1 MHLFL
6 EGPVRTGKSTL
17 IRQCIAP
24 YLHQIRGFS
33 CQRLWLGDT
42 PSGYRLAPASET
54 ALDAPLLP
62 NTPDIFLSYESKPP
76 KKDPSVF
83 EGLGTM
89 LLEQAKGAPLILLD
103 EIGGSELLVPAFR
116 KKLYEVLSGPSPCIG
131 VLKLA
136 SKAGSMSK
144 AAGYPGTVVE
154 YNLQLRQDLEEAFN
168 GEICYFEPEHR
179 GEVKARIESFLKSV
193 FSGRQTV

>member
-33 CQRLWLGDT
+33 CQRLWLDGT
-42 PSGYRLAPASET
+42 PSGYRLAPAEET

-62 NTPDIFLSYESKPP
+62 DTPDIFLSYQNNPP

-83 EGLGTM
+83 AGLGTM

-116 KKLYEVLSGPSPCIG
+116 KKLYEILSGPSPCIG

-144 AAGYPGTVVE
+144 AAGYPGTIVE
-154 YNLQLRQDLEEAFN
+154 YNLRLRRDLKEVFS
-168 GEICYFEPEHR
+168 GEICYFEPER
-179 GEVKARIESFLKSV
+179 REDVKTRIESFLKPIFNGTQAV
-193 FSGRQTV
+193 